1 MRGLLVLYCLLG
13 IVGFSIAAEPAGIAK
28 QQAVGASAAPPA
40 DSKNYLPDPTG
51 NTDPAAI
58 LKNYPP
64 DTEGTPTP
72 ALDALKKA
80 VLPSGFEMT
89 VFAHEP
95 HVLQPIAINV
105 DDRGRLWVA
114 ECFSYPQWAKTGRD
128 RLTIL
133 EDTDGDGRMDKR
145 KVFWDRGN
153 YLTGFIQGHGGVWV
167 CCAPD
172 LLFIPDADG
181 DDVPDGPP
189 QVVLTG
195 WSTSGKHNVVNGLQW
210 GPDGWLY
217 GCNGITS
224 PSKVGPPDMPEK
236 DRTRMECGIW
246 RYHPTRKAFEVVC
259 HGGTNPWGLDWNAE
273 GEAFFTNCVI
283 GHLFHMIPGARYQRM
298 FGQDLNPYAYE
309 LMPPASDHFHWQG
322 GDWTKARGGESNDA
336 LGGGHA
342 HSGAIFLLGEQWPA
356 EMRGDIITCNI
367 HGTRINRDHV
377 AKTSTGYT
385 GQHRPDL
392 IKFNDA
398 WFRGVNFAAAPDGS
412 IYVADWCD
420 VGECHDYKEVHR
432 NSGRIY
438 KFWNGKLKKW
448 KPEDLGAA
456 KKAPQQVDAAKDPW
470 TARRIIQSISQL
482 DPMSRNHI
490 NKLLEDKSYSID
502 NPETTL
508 HTINLF
514 ELLDPSGWNDHTA
527 IRAINRQEDR
537 LIESIHRKFLMKQYS
552 NNIKAASYSQPLF
565 DGYEVESEESGPML
579 LTYLGILQ
587 SGKSVK
593 QESLTQ
599 KEEEVKVNTKDSIT
613 RFWKNPIWKKTP
625 PTKEE
630 NYAEWAAHRNLQCMT
645 WYALEPVVAAD
656 PKWAAEQLLACPD
669 PWLHKLILRRLTDE
683 KDNAKLAA
691 NLTTL
696 FDNPAVWNNKDR
708 SYDLLAALQAGLA
721 GRKGLPLPKP
731 WTALAETLQA
741 HPDNRVRMQALEL
754 SYQFGDPAITPLLL
768 KNVADAKKSPSE
780 RERAMQLLARG
791 KDAKLAEQLPSLL
804 NDKALRTATIRALAL
819 YDLETTPNLLLSNFK
834 NFTNEQQLSAVET
847 LSSRK
852 PWARALLTA
861 LADKQL
867 ARADVPVYL
876 ARQIEQFK
884 DKDLSKQL
892 HDTWGSVRQSSEA
905 AQKKKDELKQQLT
918 ADALKNANHAAG
930 KLLFKENCA
939 KCHKLLG
946 DGAAVG
952 PDLTGAQRGNLDYL
966 LDNILDPSASVARDY
981 RLSVVTLHDGR
992 VLSGVVLEQNAA
1004 TVKLR
1009 TTDGDQTLSKTDI
1022 DELVTTNQSAM
1033 PEGLLERFDEK
1044 QIRDLIGYLQGAK

>member
-1 MRGLLVLYCLLG
+1 MRGLFVWGYVLNLWFAAISL
-13 IVGFSIAAEPAGIAK
+13 AAEPADPK
-28 QQAVGASAAPPA
+28 S
-40 DSKNYLPDPTG
+40 YLPDPLG

-58 LKNYPP
+58 LKEYPK

-72 ALDALKKA
+72 PADALKKA
-80 VLPSGFEMT
+80 SLPSGFEMT
-89 VFAHEP
+89 VFAAEP
-95 HVLQPIAINV
+95 QVLQPIAINV
-105 DDRGRLWVA
+105 DDKGRLWVA

-153 YLTGFIQGHGGVWV
+153 YLTGFIHGHGGVWV

-172 LLFIPDADG
+172 LLFIPDKDG

-195 WSTSGKHNVVNGLQW
+195 WSTQGKHNVVNSLQW

-224 PSKVGPPDMPEK
+224 PSKVGPPDMPEEK
-236 DRTRMECGIW
+236 RTRMECGVW
-246 RYHPTRKAFEVVC
+246 RYHPIRKTFEVVM
-259 HGGTNPWGLDWNAE
+259 HGGTNPFGIDWNAE
-273 GEAFFTNCVI
+273 GEAFVTNCVI
-283 GHLFHMIPGARYQRM
+283 GHLFHVIPGAHYQRM

-309 LMPPASDHFHWQG
+309 LMPPSSDHFHWAG
-322 GDWTKARGGESNDA
+322 GDWTKARGGADNDA

-342 HSGAIFLLGEQWPA
+342 HSGTLFLLGDQWPK
-356 EMRGDIITCNI
+356 EMQGDLITCNI

-392 IKFNDA
+392 IKFNDQ
-398 WFRGVNFAAAPDGS
+398 WFRGCALAAAPDGS
-412 IYVADWCD
+412 VYVADWCD

-448 KPEDLGAA
+448 KPEDLEALH
-456 KKAPQQVDAAKDPW
+456 PSDA
-470 TARRIIQSISQL
+470 
-482 DPMSRNHI
+482 
-490 NKLLEDKSYSID
+490 ID
-502 NPETTL
+502 NRSKDEWSYRRMTMKYA
-508 HTINLF
+508 N
-514 ELLDPSGWNDHTA
+514 
-527 IRAINRQEDR
+527 
-537 LIESIHRKFLMKQYS
+537 KFPDAK
-552 NNIKAASYSQPLF
+552 PR
-565 DGYEVESEESGPML
+565 SEEIIDEFASTKGIEKLMNGEKFFDHVETHQVTKSNCFL
-579 LTYLGILQ
+579 YLTALQ
-587 SGKSVK
+587 NANVPNNVK
-593 QESLTQ
+593 QKGLAY
-599 KEEEVKVNTKDSIT
+599 
-613 RFWKNPIWKKTP
+613 FWSNPIWKDAA

-630 NYAEWAAHRNLQCMT
+630 NYAEWGAHRNLQCMT
-645 WYALEPVVAAD
+645 WYAMEPVVAAD
-656 PKWAAEQLLACPD
+656 PKWAVEQLLACPD

-683 KDNAKLAA
+683 KDNGKLAA

-696 FDNPAVWNNKDR
+696 FENRGVWNNNDR

-721 GRKGLPLPKP
+721 GRKAITLPKP
-731 WTALAETLQA
+731 WTALAETLA
-741 HPDNRVRMQALEL
+741 SHPDGRVRMQAMEL

-804 NDKALRTATIRALAL
+804 DDKALRTATIRALGM
-819 YDLETTPNLLLSNFK
+819 YDLNNTPELLLGKFK
-834 NFTNEQQLSAVET
+834 DFNQEQQLSAVET
-847 LSSRK
+847 LAGRK
-852 PWARALLTA
+852 PWAKALLTA
-861 LADKQL
+861 LADKKI
-867 ARADVPVYL
+867 ARSDVPVYL

-892 HDTWGSVRQSSEA
+892 HDTWGLVRQSSEA
-905 AQKKKDELKQQLT
+905 AQKKKAELQKVLT
-918 ADALKNANHAAG
+918 ADALKDANHASG
-930 KLLFKENCA
+930 SSLFKENCA

-946 DGAAVG
+946 NGAAVG

-981 RLSVVTLHDGR
+981 RLSVVTLNDGR

-1009 TTDGDQTLSKTDI
+1009 TTDGDQTISKTDI
-1022 DELVTTNQSAM
+1022 EELATTNQSAM

>member
-1 MRGLLVLYCLLG
+1 MRGLLVAGTVLGCCLINGL
-13 IVGFSIAAEPAGIAK
+13 ICQAEDPNLRNMAEKAKELEAAK
-28 QQAVGASAAPPA
+28 
-40 DSKNYLPDPTG
+40 YLPDPTG

-58 LKNYPP
+58 LKDYPK

-72 ALDALKKA
+72 ALEALKKA

-89 VFAHEP
+89 VFAAEP
-95 HVLQPIAINV
+95 QVMQPIAINV

-172 LLFIPDADG
+172 LLFIPDKDG

-189 QVVLTG
+189 VVVLTG
-195 WSTSGKHNVVNGLQW
+195 WSTQGKHNVVNSLQW

-224 PSKVGPPDMPEK
+224 PSKVGPPDMPEAE
-236 DRTRMECGIW
+236 RTRMECGVW
-246 RYHPTRKAFEVVC
+246 RYHPTRKTFEVVM
-259 HGGTNPWGLDWNAE
+259 HGGTNPFGIDWNAE
-273 GEAFFTNCVI
+273 GEAFVTNCVI
-283 GHLFHMIPGARYQRM
+283 GHLFHVIPGAHYQRM

-309 LMPPASDHFHWQG
+309 LMPPSSDHFHWAG
-322 GDWTKARGGESNDA
+322 GDWQKARGGADNDA

-342 HSGAIFLLGEQWPA
+342 HSGALFLLGEQWPK
-356 EMRGDIITCNI
+356 EMQGDLITCNI
-367 HGTRINRDHV
+367 HGNRINRDHP

-392 IKFNDA
+392 IKFNDE
-398 WFRGVNFAAAPDGS
+398 WFRGVAFAAAPDGS
-412 IYVADWCD
+412 VYVADWCD

-448 KPEDLGAA
+448 KPENLEAA
-456 KKAPQQVDAAKDPW
+456 KKSPWKVDAENDPW
-470 TARRIIQSISQL
+470 TARRII
-482 DPMSRNHI
+482 
-490 NKLLEDKSYSID
+490 
-502 NPETTL
+502 
-508 HTINLF
+508 
-514 ELLDPSGWNDHTA
+514 
-527 IRAINRQEDR
+527 RQITER
-537 LIESIHRKFLMKQYS
+537 T
-552 NNIKAASYSQPLF
+552 
-565 DGYEVESEESGPML
+565 SEERKKTFEEIKEEMYGFKPKDSNLPYNMLLNQHIQLANWAPEMSLPVINPDSDKPIPDFIRKSFLLNFHDDIVPAREPTQLHVQYKIDEETSGPML
-579 LTYLGILQ
+579 MTFLRILQ
-587 SGKSVK
+587 EDCAVK
-593 QESLTQ
+593 DRAFAKL
-599 KEEEVKVNTKDSIT
+599 
-613 RFWKNPIWKKTP
+613 WKNPIWKKP
-625 PTKEE
+625 VPTKEE
-630 NYAEWAAHRNLQCMT
+630 NYAEWGAHRNLQVMT
-645 WYALEPVVAAD
+645 WLAMESVVAAD
-656 PKWAAEQLLACPD
+656 PKWAAAQLLACPD

-683 KDNAKLAA
+683 KDNAKLTA

-696 FDNPAVWNNKDR
+696 FDNRDVWNNKDR
-708 SYDLLAALQAGLA
+708 SYDLLGALQAGLA
-721 GRKGLPLPKP
+721 GRKGLALPKP
-731 WTALAETLQA
+731 WTALAETLQS
-741 HPDNRVRMQALEL
+741 HPDGRVRMQTLEL

-768 KNVADAKKSPSE
+768 KNVGDAKKSRGE
-780 RERAMQLLARG
+780 RERALQLLARD
-791 KDAKLAEQLPSLL
+791 KNPKLAEQLPTLL
-804 NDKALRTATIRALAL
+804 DDKELRSATIRALGM
-819 YDLETTPNLLLSNFK
+819 YDLANTPELLLGKFKDLSND
-834 NFTNEQQLSAVET
+834 QQLSAVET
-847 LSSRK
+847 LSGRK
-852 PWARALLTA
+852 AWAKALLTA
-861 LADKQL
+861 LADKKL
-867 ARADVPVYL
+867 VRADVPVFL

-892 HDTWGSVRQSSEA
+892 HDTWGLVRQSSDT
-905 AQKKKDELKQQLT
+905 AQKRKAELQKFLT
-918 ADALKNANHAAG
+918 EATLKESNHAAG
-930 KLLFKENCA
+930 SLLFKENCA

-946 DGAAVG
+946 SGAAVG

-981 RLSVVTLHDGR
+981 RLSVVTLNDGR

-1009 TTDGDQTLSKTDI
+1009 TTDGDQTISKSDI